1 MTKPYDLDIN
11 LKKYQEYLDYFDR
24 DFDADLTPSYC
35 KKLYEARIKLLA
47 LDPAMNNTG
56 IIKGVLSQGKLWEL
70 KGSCINRKLLE
81 ERMAPDK
88 LVLKSSWKAAYDLEY
103 FSLLNQQLQ
112 ANLESCHVC
121 LAELP
126 LGSQSAMAMKSYGA
140 TLALLASLSKQ
151 EKPFIPVKAH
161 QVRSLGKTKDDI
173 IQWAKTTYPHALL
186 SKAKCLAEHEADALA
201 VMHLGLN
208 QEGLLKELKATQQLL
223 GKKLEENNLGITTP
237 LSPEEVLTIRSYER
251 WLEKSKIA
259 VIESF

>member
-1 MTKPYDLDIN
+1 MTEPLNIVVER
-11 LKKYQEYLDYFDR
+11 YQEYLDCFNR

-35 KKLYEARIKLLA
+35 QKLYEARIKLLA

-56 IIKGVLSQGKLWEL
+56 VMEGVLSQGKLWEL
-70 KGSCINRKLLE
+70 RGSCINRKLLE
-81 ERMAPDK
+81 EKMTPDK
-88 LVLKSSWKAAYDLEY
+88 LALKSSWKAAHDLEY

-112 ANLESCHVC
+112 LNLESCHIC

-126 LGSQSAMAMKSYGA
+126 IGSQSAMAMKSYGA

-151 EKPFIPVKAH
+151 EKPFIPVKAR

-173 IQWAKTTYPHALL
+173 IQWAKTTYPYALL
-186 SKAKCLAEHEADALA
+186 DKAKCLAEHEADALA

-208 QEGLLKELKATQQLL
+208 QEGLLKELKTTQQLL
-223 GKKLEENNLGITTP
+223 GRKLEENRLGVTSSF
-237 LSPEEVLTIRSYER
+237 SPGEVLTIRSYER
-251 WLEKSKIA
+251 WLEKAKVE